1 MHDAVVRVD
10 CVGIEFFLTFRAVS
24 WLDMNRLTRCKGVKG
39 HQSLSEVCADRCPVD
54 HPLEEITDQREWTL
68 MAPLKE
74 CQETPLPIPV
84 PMIHGS

>member
-1 MHDAVVRVD
+1 MARHEPVD
-10 CVGIEFFLTFRAVS
+10 TMQGSER
-24 WLDMNRLTRCKGVKG
+24 

-74 CQETPLPIPV
+74 CQETPLPFPSQ
-84 PMIHGS
+84 GSMVLTQGLP